1 VTAVGVCG
9 SDLHWYDESG
19 IGEAHLERP
28 LVLGHEAAGVIASGP
43 RAGARVAIDPNLP
56 CGACDPCERGLGHLC
71 PGVRFLGHSDTDGA
85 LRELMAWP
93 EDRLVPLPDT
103 IGDVAGAMLEPLG
116 VAIHALRLAD
126 LHPGGTIGVFGAG
139 PIGGLLIRLAL
150 AAGATTVVATDVLP
164 HRVEAARAAGA
175 IAEIVD
181 GGAER
186 ARLLEALGGR
196 LLDTAIEIAGEDDA
210 VATAAHLVR
219 PAGRVVVAGIPAGN
233 EAVIPV
239 SVLRRKGLDL
249 RFARRMNRVYPAAI
263 ALAAT
268 GRLDPAS
275 VVTHRFALAD
285 ASAAFAS
292 AARREGGKVVVLP
305 GA

>member
-1 VTAVGVCG
+1 
-9 SDLHWYDESG
+9 
-19 IGEAHLERP
+19 
-28 LVLGHEAAGVIASGP
+28 
-43 RAGARVAIDPNLP
+43 
-56 CGACDPCERGLGHLC
+56 
-71 PGVRFLGHSDTDGA
+71 VRFLGHSDTDGA
-85 LRELMAWP
+85 LRELIAWP
-93 EDRLVPLPDT
+93 EDRLVPVPDT
-103 IGDVAGAMLEPLG
+103 IDDVAVAMLEPLG
-116 VAIHALRLAD
+116 VAIHALRLAG
-126 LHPGGTIGVFGAG
+126 LEPGGTIAITGAG
-139 PIGGLLIRLAL
+139 PIGLLLVRLAF
-150 AAGATTVVATDVLP
+150 AAGASAVVATDVLA

-175 IAEIVD
+175 FAELVD

-196 LLDTAIEIAGEDDA
+196 LVDTAIEIAGEDDA
-210 VATAAHLVR
+210 VATAAALVR

-268 GRLDPAS
+268 GRLDPAA